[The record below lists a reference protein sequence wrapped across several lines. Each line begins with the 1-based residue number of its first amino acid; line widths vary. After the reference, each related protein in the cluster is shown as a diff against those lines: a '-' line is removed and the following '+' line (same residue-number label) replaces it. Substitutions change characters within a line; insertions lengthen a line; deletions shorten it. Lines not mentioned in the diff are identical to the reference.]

1 MDKREEIL
9 DNKPSQKGGNGS
21 KFYNR
26 TVVLKA
32 MSEYAQLESIEF
44 KNWCDDEGYR
54 KSDRDKNKYYKPSG
68 KSVLLDYYTTSELYQ
83 IFKQEQQTTK

>member
-44 KNWCDDEGYR
+44 LNWYIDQ
-54 KSDRDKNKYYKPSG
+54 SPDKFTEADS
-68 KSVLLDYYTTSELYQ
+68 LQDAYQ